1 MEDKNSYTYTSLSEK
16 ERQEVLKIKKEY
28 TLDTGEKSKL
38 EELRRLNKKVKRPSI
53 IVAIVM
59 MVVGTLLFGLGL
71 TMVLEWNMLMYG
83 VIVGVIGILT
93 LCITYPT
100 YQAMLQSRQAKYA
113 DKILEIA
120 KELLEK

>member
-1 MEDKNSYTYTSLSEK
+1 MQDKNSYTYTSLSEK
-16 ERQEVLKIKKEY
+16 ERQEVLKIKNEY
-28 TLDTGEKSKL
+28 SVDTGDKSKL
-38 EELRRLNKKVKRPSI
+38 EELRRLNRKVKRPSL
-53 IVAIVM
+53 IVM
-59 MVVGTLLFGLGL
+59 IVLLVVGTLVFGLGL
-71 TMVLEWNMLMYG
+71 AMVLEWNMLLYG
-83 VIVGVIGILT
+83 VIVGVIGVLT